1 MTPSRHPRTE
11 LPTPSP
17 PARTRHAPGRRA
29 LSLARAFAHAACAL
43 GLGALGAGL
52 GAAGALVALPGPA
65 QAQSPDPGP
74 AWDTAESAHFRI
86 HYRASQRR
94 QAEAVVRAAE
104 RAWPRVTQALAW
116 EPKSR
121 IDVVVYAEYDISNG
135 FSTPLPFNKIGV
147 FLTPP
152 DEGQLLD
159 NSAWLDLLLVH
170 ELTHAVHLDKTRG
183 APRVLQSI
191 FGRIAWFVPNVFSPG
206 WFLEGLAVWEES
218 DRERAGQGRGRLKGP
233 FFEAWLRAE
242 RQRGFLKLAELNAD
256 GRVLPVSKQYLYG
269 AYFFEFMQRRYGA
282 AKTQEIVEQKSGDIG
297 FAPRLHSMPWAA
309 TGKMMDTLWDEFLA
323 DLNEQVAARAA
334 PIERAPEATGRP
346 LVPGPVFDLPSLVAQ
361 PDGSVLA
368 IVDDGLG
375 APRIERL
382 RRGGAG
388 STGSAGGAVQRERIT
403 TVLPGARLEAGADG
417 SVLVMQPDICRSR
430 YLGYDVYRL
439 QGSRLKQLTSCAH
452 LRRAVQLGATMR
464 STGGV
469 TATTQPSGDLVAI
482 RLDGGRTEL
491 VRLAPDSGG
500 AEPKVLF
507 TPPEGTDLVDIALA
521 PDGRTLFAVTRRE
534 ADWRVLEFDTAN
546 AGAQPVVRLVHD
558 APIAN
563 LRHGPAGLEMLAVES
578 GVPNVWRLT
587 PQGAWQ
593 RLTHSH
599 TAVAAHAGT
608 APDGSLALVTVVAQ
622 GYELRVLDNPVP
634 LQEQTAGQRAVARA
648 RADAEAV
655 AAAAARAAHARAAAA
670 TPAAPAAS
678 TTAAASAPAAMAP
691 TASVAPGSAA
701 PDTALGPPRP
711 YAAWR
716 TLYPR
721 SWFPTIT
728 SDRGLTA
735 YGASTSGADAVGWH
749 EYLATLQ
756 YETSQKEWLGGIE
769 YLWRGHTGLALDRK
783 LVARAWTG
791 DSGDETTT
799 QYDRELQ
806 AQWLSLFPVPGL
818 TSLAHRVSVGIG
830 AALDRIERV
839 TVAGAGVA
847 RRQDERIAALVADYD
862 SRGGNWYSD
871 GANRGLKLTLRGES
885 YKPFENNRA
894 DGAPDYDGL
903 VVRADAKAYLGIG
916 TGVLALR
923 LTEARA
929 RDRTRPFQLG
939 GATEAGRGIG
949 FALNNREI
957 ALRGYRGDE
966 AELLGAQ
973 AQLASVEWRMP
984 LVDIDRHGMV
994 PALGINRLAGTVF
1007 FDIGGVFA
1015 AGENNPADY
1024 RRGVGFELRGEA
1036 KLLYALALDVRLGV
1050 GYALDP
1056 LPGRG
1061 RTRGYFTLGQAF

>member
-1 MTPSRHPRTE
+1 MRRWPS
-11 LPTPSP
+11 LL
-17 PARTRHAPGRRA
+17 GRAVVQAA
-29 LSLARAFAHAACAL
+29 LL
-43 GLGALGAGL
+43 AGL
-52 GAAGALVALPGPA
+52 AAAAHLALPAPA
-65 QAQSPDPGP
+65 LAQSPDPGP

-121 IDVVVYAEYDISNG
+121 IDIVVYAEFDISNG

-170 ELTHAVHLDKTRG
+170 ELTHAVHLDKMRG

-191 FGRIAWFVPNVFSPG
+191 FGRVVWFIPNLFSPG
-206 WFLEGLAVWEES
+206 WLLEGLAVWEES
-218 DRERAGQGRGRLKGP
+218 DREAAGQGRGRLKGP
-233 FFEAWLRAE
+233 YFEAWLRAE

-256 GRVLPVSKQYLYG
+256 GRALPLAKQYLYG
-269 AYFFEFMQRRYGA
+269 AYFFEFVHRRYGPGKA
-282 AKTQEIVEQKSGDIG
+282 QEMVERHSGDIG
-297 FAPRLHSMPWAA
+297 FAPRLHSMPWGA
-309 TGKMMDTLWDEFLA
+309 TGKMMDVLWDEFLA

-334 PIERAPEATGRP
+334 PLERVPEATGRP
-346 LVPGPVFDLPSLVAQ
+346 LLPGPVFDLPSLVAQ

-382 RRGGAG
+382 RRGGAD
-388 STGSAGGAVQRERIT
+388 GAVQRERVT

-417 SVLVMQPDICRSR
+417 SVLVMQPDICNGR

-439 QGSRLKQLTSCAH
+439 QGRRLKQLTSCAH
-452 LRRAVQLGATMR
+452 LRRAVQLGATLR

-491 VRLAPDSGG
+491 VRLDPG
-500 AEPKVLF
+500 ARGAGPRVLY

-534 ADWRVLEFDTAN
+534 ADWRVLEFDAAN
-546 AGAQPVVRLVHD
+546 AAAAPVLRLAHD

-563 LRHGPAGLEMLAVES
+563 LRHGPAGLEMLAVDA

-587 PQGAWQ
+587 REGSWQ

-599 TAVAAHAGT
+599 TAVAAHAGS
-608 APDGSLALVTVVAQ
+608 APDGSLALVVVVPQ
-622 GYELRVLDNPVP
+622 GYELRTMDAPAP
-634 LQEQTAGQRAVARA
+634 LQEVTAAQRAAARG
-648 RADAEAV
+648 RAGASP
-655 AAAAARAAHARAAAA
+655 AAAAGARVGTAAA
-670 TPAAPAAS
+670 PGAPAAAEELG
-678 TTAAASAPAAMAP
+678 AA
-691 TASVAPGSAA
+691 
-701 PDTALGPPRP
+701 RP
-711 YAAWR
+711 YSAWR

-721 SWFPTIT
+721 SWLPTIT

-749 EYLATLQ
+749 EYIATLQ
-756 YETSQKEWLGGIE
+756 YETSQKEWLGSFE
-769 YLWRGHTGLALDRK
+769 YIWRGHTGVAIDRT

-818 TSLAHRVSVGIG
+818 DSLAHRVTLGIG

-839 TVAGAGVA
+839 TVAGSSVQ
-847 RRQDERIAALVADYD
+847 RRQDERIAALVAGYD
-862 SRGGNWYSD
+862 SRGTNWHAD
-871 GANRGLKLTLRGES
+871 GANRGVKLALRAES
-885 YKPFENNRA
+885 YKPFEGHA
-894 DGAPDYDGL
+894 DDAAPDYDGL
-903 VVRADAKAYLGIG
+903 VVRADANAYLGIG
-916 TGVLALR
+916 KGVLAVR

-939 GATEAGRGIG
+939 GATETGRGIG

-966 AELLGAQ
+966 PELLGQQ
-973 AQLASVEWRMP
+973 ARLASVEWRMP
-984 LVDIDRHGMV
+984 LVDIDRHAMV
-994 PALGINRLAGTVF
+994 PAVGINRLAGTVF
-1007 FDIGGVFA
+1007 FDIGAAWA
-1015 AGENNPADY
+1015 AGRSDPDDY

-1036 KLLYALALDVRLGV
+1036 KLLYALALDLRLGV
-1050 GYALDP
+1050 GHALDP

-1061 RTRGYFTLGQAF
+1061 RTRAYLTLGQAF

>member
-1 MTPSRHPRTE
+1 M
-11 LPTPSP
+11 
-17 PARTRHAPGRRA
+17 GF
-29 LSLARAFAHAACAL
+29 ARAFARAALAL
-43 GLGALGAGL
+43 GLGL

-170 ELTHAVHLDKTRG
+170 ELTHAVHLDKMRG
-183 APRVLQSI
+183 APRVLQNI
-191 FGRIAWFVPNVFSPG
+191 FGRVAWFVPNVFSPG

-256 GRVLPVSKQYLYG
+256 GRALPVSKQYLYG
-269 AYFFEFMQRRYGA
+269 AYFFEFVQRRYGA
-282 AKTQEIVEQKSGDIG
+282 AKIQEIVEQKSGDIG

-309 TGKMMDTLWDEFLA
+309 TGKMMDALWDEFLA

-334 PIERAPEATGRP
+334 PIERVPEATGRA
-346 LVPGPVFDLPSLVAQ
+346 LVPGPVFDVPSLVMQ

-368 IVDDGLG
+368 ILDDGLG

-382 RRGGAG
+382 RRAGAG
-388 STGSAGGAVQRERIT
+388 GTGSAGSAGGAVLRERIT

-417 SVLVMQPDICRSR
+417 SVLVMQPDLCRTR
-430 YLGYDVYRL
+430 YLAYDVYRL

-452 LRRAVQLGATMR
+452 LRRVVQLGATLR

-469 TATTQPSGDLVAI
+469 TATTQPTGDLVAI

-500 AEPKVLF
+500 AEPKVIF

-546 AGAQPVVRLVHD
+546 ASAQPVVRLVHD

-622 GYELRVLDNPVP
+622 GYELRVLDNAVP
-634 LQEQTAGQRAVARA
+634 LQEQTAGPR
-648 RADAEAV
+648 
-655 AAAAARAAHARAAAA
+655 AAARARAAAA
-670 TPAAPAAS
+670 APNSLAP
-678 TTAAASAPAAMAP
+678 TTAA
-691 TASVAPGSAA
+691 TG
-701 PDTALGPPRP
+701 TALGPPRP

-721 SWFPTIT
+721 SWLPVIT
-728 SDRGLTA
+728 GDRGLTA

-749 EYLATLQ
+749 EYIATLQ

-769 YLWRGHTGLALDRK
+769 YIWRGHTGFALDRQ

-806 AQWLSLFPVPGL
+806 TQWLSLFPVPGL

-839 TVAGAGVA
+839 AVAGAGVA

-903 VVRADAKAYLGIG
+903 VVRADAKAYFGIG
-916 TGVLALR
+916 PGVLALR

-966 AELLGAQ
+966 AELLGQQ
-973 AQLASVEWRMP
+973 ARLASVEWRMP

-1007 FDIGGVFA
+1007 FDMGGVFA
-1015 AGENNPADY
+1015 TGENRPAEH
-1024 RRGVGFELRGEA
+1024 RRGVGFELRGETR
-1036 KLLYALALDVRLGV
+1036 LLYALALDLRLGV
-1050 GYALDP
+1050 GHALDP

-1061 RTRGYFTLGQAF
+1061 RTRGYLTLGQAF